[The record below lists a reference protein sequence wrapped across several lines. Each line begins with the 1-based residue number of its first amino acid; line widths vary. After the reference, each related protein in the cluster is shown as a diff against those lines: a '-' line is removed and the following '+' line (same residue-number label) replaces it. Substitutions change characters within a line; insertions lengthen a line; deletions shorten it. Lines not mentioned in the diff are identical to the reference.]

1 MLPNYRDEMFRQMM
15 EQLLFPQGRSS
26 TDQDG
31 VETLYDP
38 RNIGASERRGASMA
52 SSMQEDA
59 ALRGQLGSSRSV
71 GENEKIPRGIYAAA
85 EYPDLFNV
93 IDKMASMPGGV
104 NPQGYFGYMTKEQR
118 ELADKKNRNW
128 AANQRALLQGGNF
141 VSRIGGR

>member
-1 MLPNYRDEMFRQMM
+1 MLPNYRDEIFRQMM

-59 ALRGQLGSSRSV
+59 ALRGQLGSRRSV
-71 GENEKIPRGIYAAA
+71 GENEKIPRGSYALA
-85 EYPDLFNV
+85 EYPGLRYDIENAARGLNPRGGLYGA
-93 IDKMASMPGGV
+93 IPPGSEEWLRL
-104 NPQGYFGYMTKEQR
+104 Q
-118 ELADKKNRNW
+118 ELRKKW
-128 AANQRALLQGGNF
+128 AANQQAMMPQGNF
-141 VSRIGGR
+141 VSRMGKR